1 MTKPELVKELSKFGV
16 EIEEKELTEEQVKKA
31 ETFEG
36 VLQIVDEILHER
48 ELERIY
54 AGGVDYQM
62 ISPSEMLKIA
72 TNNKLFTYA
81 RKILS
86 QFNTEFTIYSCSDD
100 MIDTI
105 VNLYDDSRAEELK
118 ALVELIIESNSKE
131 QDIEELK
138 INKQQKKKEMDVV
151 DNFFSA
157 FESPNTKERL
167 FIIMGETGVGKSF
180 IVEQRYPNII
190 QYASNK
196 GLDPYSLCYYL
207 ADKDG
212 TGLKPYETPFLQAIR
227 KGEHVFLDEGNELPQ
242 DTLMFIQ
249 GLTDEKRTVVIGD
262 EIVEIGKGFKIIMS
276 LNPPSETDER
286 MPLGDALLGRA
297 VGIVLELTDDIIC
310 KRLNVTEQWL
320 YSVRTLYNHVR
331 NSGMIDMRDLNF
343 RDYQRF
349 IKYNFETQF
358 QFKVCMGDV
367 TNIKEFRKIQTTGE
381 YQRLLERILKEAI

>member
-1 MTKPELVKELSKFGV
+1 
-16 EIEEKELTEEQVKKA
+16 
-31 ETFEG
+31 
-36 VLQIVDEILHER
+36 
-48 ELERIY
+48 
-54 AGGVDYQM
+54 M
-62 ISPSEMLKIA
+62 ITASEMLKIA
-72 TNNKLFTYA
+72 TNNPDFTKA

-86 QFNTEFTIYSCSDD
+86 DYKTEFTIYSCSNE
-100 MIDTI
+100 MIDKVI
-105 VNLYDDSRAEELK
+105 ELYENLEAQELEK
-118 ALVELIIESNSKE
+118 LVELIKESNAKE
-131 QDIEELK
+131 QDIEEVRF
-138 INKQQKKKEMDVV
+138 NKERKEKELNVV
-151 DNFFSA
+151 DNFFEA
-157 FESPNTKERL
+157 FENPNTKERL

-227 KGEHVFLDEGNELPQ
+227 NGEHVFLDEGNELPQ

-262 EIVEIGKGFKIIMS
+262 EVVEIAKGFKILMS

-297 VGIVLELTDDIIC
+297 VGIVLELTDEVIC
-310 KRLNVTEQWL
+310 KRLNVSESWL
-320 YSVRTLYNHVR
+320 YAVRTLYNHVR
-331 NSGMIDMRDLNF
+331 NSGMIDMRELNF

-349 IKYNFETQF
+349 IKYDFETQF

-367 TNIKEFRKIQTTGE
+367 TNIKEFRKIQSTGE
-381 YQRLLERILKEAI
+381 YQRLLERILKETV